1 MTRGSSTSQ
10 RQKATANQGGKLL
23 NDELAEIIH
32 QAVRD
37 NRSYLMEHE
46 SKEILEGAGIATTG
60 YLVAR
65 SEDEAL
71 ALCERIGFPVAM
83 KIVSPDIVHKS
94 DAGGVRLN
102 LLSAEDVRKAYRS
115 MVETFK
121 YQHIEGI
128 TIQRMA
134 APGIEA
140 IIGVTRDPSFGPLIM
155 FGLGGVFVE
164 VLRDVSFRILPITEK
179 DAAEMIEEIRGS
191 DILKGYRGR
200 PVDLKSLQQLLLK
213 ISRLVDENP
222 EIHELDLN
230 PLFLYSEGYI
240 AVDARMFVR
249 EPVHTETTVTGA
261 QNLHD
266 FFYPKSIAVIGASD
280 VKGKLGY
287 NVFCNLISHQ
297 YPGKL
302 YPINPG
308 KETVMGVRA
317 YKSIR
322 DVPDPVD
329 LAIVIVPAKAVEAAI
344 ADCCAKG
351 VRFVV
356 VEAAGFAESGKE
368 GKEAQARIEAIIRK
382 HGCRV
387 LGPNCSGVIN
397 THHNMVQSI
406 GLLGDLKKGNVGMVA
421 QAGVYAAGILTGLS
435 NVLDFGIVATIGNK
449 MDINETDILEYLSDD
464 DHISAIVMYMEDIRS
479 GKRFV
484 DVASRA
490 ALRKPVVVL
499 KSGRTEAGKKAVS
512 SHTASLAGDDEVNNA
527 AFKQS
532 GVIRARDNEHLFALT
547 RAFSKQPIPKGNGVM
562 VITYTGSLGVAATD
576 MLYLSGMRLAEL
588 EPYFQ
593 QRLKNALP
601 EFANIGNP
609 IDCSFSMTPEQ
620 VKNLIE
626 IGVESGDVQS
636 FIVVIQGEILGSF
649 VDVMKSIDYKEKPA
663 ACVVAC
669 KEFMIHDVVKMEQAG
684 FPVYSTAEMAAEV
697 LGQMYAYGVRRRS
710 AMTDSIARHLTKDTL
725 SVDNMPVRLRLINPK
740 DIALWTDFV
749 NSCSPKSLWL
759 RFLSP
764 FSATPERAQR
774 FCNVNPEEEV
784 ALVAEARMGDQHK
797 FLGIARLIKNKRC
810 EGEAEY
816 AIIISDP
823 WQNKSL
829 GITLSEQCIE
839 LAKKEGY
846 KTIRAET
853 LQENYA
859 MIRIFRRCAFNFDG
873 KDENMVSMTLN
884 LS

>member
-1 MTRGSSTSQ
+1 MIKGSSTSQ
-10 RQKATANQGGKLL
+10 RQKAAASPDGKLL
-23 NDELAEIIH
+23 SDERSEIIH

-71 ALCERIGFPVAM
+71 ALCEKIGFPVVM
-83 KIVSPDIVHKS
+83 KIVSPDVVHKS

-102 LLSAEDVRKAYRS
+102 LQSADDVRKAYRG
-115 MVETFK
+115 MMDAFK

-200 PVDLKSLQQLLLK
+200 PVDLQSLQQLLLK
-213 ISRLVDENP
+213 ISRLIEENP

-249 EPVHTETTVTGA
+249 EPAQTETTATGA
-261 QNLHD
+261 KNLHD

-287 NVFCNLISHQ
+287 NVFCNLVSHG

-329 LAIVIVPAKAVEAAI
+329 LAIVIVPAKAAEAAI
-344 ADCCAKG
+344 EDCCTKG

-368 GKEAQARIEAIIRK
+368 GKEAQARIEAVIRK

-490 ALRKPVVVL
+490 ALRKPVIVL

-532 GVIRARDNEHLFALT
+532 GVIRARDNKHLFALT